1 MSFIQRLF
9 SKRGNLEPID
19 LSLVGADM
27 HSHLI
32 PGIDDGSPNL
42 DATLALLNRFSE
54 LGYKKVIT
62 TPHVMVDYYR
72 NDSGIILSGLQRV
85 QEAAR
90 KAGIPLQIEAAAEY
104 FLDEHFS
111 NLIDNNDI
119 LTFGKKYVLFEL
131 PFMSEPIMLK
141 SVLFKLQMAGYQPVL
156 AHAERYVFWH
166 KELNKIKD
174 LIDRDVFIQLNINSL
189 TGGYSPQVQ
198 KAGETLIDRGWV
210 DFIGSDCHHPGHL
223 ESLAQARTLPYLH
236 KVIESGRLKN
246 IELLD

>member
-9 SKRGNLEPID
+9 SKRSSLEPID
-19 LSLVGADM
+19 LGLVGVDM

-32 PGIDDGSPNL
+32 PGIDDGSPDIN
-42 DATLALLNRFSE
+42 ASLALLDRFAE

-85 QEAAR
+85 QEAAK
-90 KAGIPLQIEAAAEY
+90 KAGIPIQIEAAAEY

-111 NLIDNNDI
+111 NLIDRNDI
-119 LTFGKKYVLFEL
+119 LSFGKKYVLFEL

-156 AHAERYVFWH
+156 AHAERYIFWH
-166 KELNKIKD
+166 KELNKIRD
-174 LIDRDVFIQLNINSL
+174 LIDRDVYIQLNINSL
-189 TGGYSPQVQ
+189 TGAYSPQVQ
-198 KAGETLIDRGWV
+198 KAAETLIDRGWV
-210 DFIGSDCHHPGHL
+210 DFVGSDCHHPGHL
-223 ESLAQARTLPYLH
+223 EALAQARTLPHLH
-236 KVIESGRLKN
+236 KVIESGKLKN
-246 IELLD
+246 MELLA